1 MTFIKKS
8 MTTSKGFTL
17 IELLIVVAVVGIL
30 AAIAI
35 PAYSGYIQKSR
46 RTDATVAIRAIQF
59 AQEKYRG
66 NNTSYGSLT
75 DIGMSATTESGYY
88 TIAVSSET
96 ATGYLVTA
104 TAVAGKS
111 QAADS
116 GCTAIQL
123 QQSAGSITTTPSACW
138 SK

>member
-17 IELLIVVAVVGIL
+17 IELMLVVAVVGIL
-30 AAIAI
+30 AAIAM

-46 RTDATVAIRAIQF
+46 RTDATVAIRAVQF

-75 DIGMSATTESGYY
+75 DIGMPATTESGYY
-88 TIAVSSET
+88 TIAVSSAT
-96 ATGYLVTA
+96 ATGYVVTA
-104 TAVAGKS
+104 TAVSGKS
-111 QAADS
+111 QSTDS
-116 GCTAIQL
+116 DCTSIQL
-123 QQSAGSITTTPSACW
+123 QQAAGSITTTPSACW

>member
-1 MTFIKKS
+1 MMFIKKS
-8 MTTSKGFTL
+8 MVKCSGFTL
-17 IELLIVVAVVGIL
+17 IELLLVVAVVGIL
-30 AAIAI
+30 AAIAM

-46 RTDATVAIRAIQF
+46 RTDATVAMRAVQF

-66 NNTSYGSLT
+66 NNTTYGSLLQ
-75 DIGMSATTESGYY
+75 IGMPATTESGYY

-96 ATGYLVTA
+96 ATGYVVTA

-111 QAADS
+111 QTSDT
-116 GCTAIQL
+116 GCTTIQL
-123 QQSAGSITTTPSACW
+123 QQSAGTISTTPSACW

>member
-1 MTFIKKS
+1 MN
-8 MTTSKGFTL
+8 KGFTL
-17 IELLIVVAVVGIL
+17 IELLIVTAVVGIL

-46 RTDATVAIRAIQF
+46 RTDAMVAIRAVQF

-66 NNTSYGSLT
+66 NHTSYGSLS
-75 DIGMSATTESGYY
+75 DIGMPATTESGYY
-88 TIAVSSET
+88 TIAVSSAT

-104 TAVAGKS
+104 TAVSGKS
-111 QAADS
+111 QASDT

-123 QQSAGSITTTPSACW
+123 LQAAGSISATPSACW

>member
-17 IELLIVVAVVGIL
+17 IELLLVVAVVGIL
-30 AAIAI
+30 AAIAM

-46 RTDATVAIRAIQF
+46 RTDATVAIRAVQF

-66 NNTSYGSLT
+66 NNTTYGTLAQ
-75 DIGMSATTESGYY
+75 IGMPATTESGYY
-88 TIAVSSET
+88 TIAVSSAT
-96 ATGYLVTA
+96 ATGYVVTA

-111 QAADS
+111 QASDS
-116 GCTAIQL
+116 DCTAIQL
-123 QQSAGSITTTPSACW
+123 QQAAGSITTTPSACW